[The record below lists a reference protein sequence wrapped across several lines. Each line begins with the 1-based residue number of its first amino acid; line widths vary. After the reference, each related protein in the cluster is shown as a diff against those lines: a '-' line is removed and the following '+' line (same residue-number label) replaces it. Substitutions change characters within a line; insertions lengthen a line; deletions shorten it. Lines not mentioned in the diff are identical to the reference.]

1 MAPTISLVLGVV
13 DDEDCPEPDR
23 RSFQTARPSLT
34 TISTKHEDQ
43 TTYDGVITRICDFK
57 YGFVKS
63 DQFPNIFFHFTELSD
78 DAKAFIEAGVK
89 VTFRV
94 KPNGTDV
101 DDNPRMKAVKIQVIS
116 EATENEYMNMEGE
129 VVGDMQDNGGAF
141 CFIINGETTYLFHVT
156 NMVTDDASK
165 AIENEPR
172 AGHKV
177 VFDAIWNHKYNPPKP
192 FATRVRIVPGQAAL
206 ASPRGD
212 ESGSGAKTWRRG
224 NQLELD
230 DEETES
236 IFSRNSSPCVTTDE
250 QSEKMAR
257 LSSRGAERS
266 AFLRSTFSGTSNISS
281 PRRHRC
287 IGENR
292 DISPSNA
299 ASASAGTESPRAL
312 ALRSSA
318 PLKRW
323 TRTTKTSDDA
333 TIPRTSIADNSPR
346 LNGGQLPTSTP
357 CKFGTKCTRKECWF
371 KHPEGRGMDEDSNKR
386 YPGGATPSAGGGT
399 PCGSTPRSKPTYKS
413 SYTPRESIDDGTP
426 SMGKASLNLLVQ
438 DIIKSG
444 KKGYVS
450 IRNTLQKSEYLGRD
464 LTREEKNSVGDI
476 LQELDA
482 AGNQKQPTR
491 PRLVGSSGANKKDK
505 YLQQMSSPRK
515 SWRETAS
522 GRPPMSME
530 RASFTVGDR
539 PRVSLTDLCRDPAL
553 HTRLSSGS
561 LRVPCS

>member
-34 TISTKHEDQ
+34 TISTKREDQ

-63 DQFPNIFFHFTELSD
+63 DQFPNTFFHFTELSD

-141 CFIINGETTYLFHVT
+141 CFIISGETTYLFHGT

-212 ESGSGAKTWRRG
+212 ESGAALKPGVVVIDWNWTTRKPKASFPAAPRPVSRRTSKAKRWHGCRQQVAARNDQPFRGLPSAAPTTSVAPAVAGALARTVISRRRMLQVPVREPNLPVG
-224 NQLELD
+224 
-230 DEETES
+230 
-236 IFSRNSSPCVTTDE
+236 
-250 QSEKMAR
+250 
-257 LSSRGAERS
+257 
-266 AFLRSTFSGTSNISS
+266 
-281 PRRHRC
+281 
-287 IGENR
+287 
-292 DISPSNA
+292 
-299 ASASAGTESPRAL
+299 PRAL

-318 PLKRW
+318 PLRRW
-323 TRTTKTSDDA
+323 TRTTKTPDDA

-346 LNGGQLPTSTP
+346 LSGGQLPTST
-357 CKFGTKCTRKECWF
+357 T
-371 KHPEGRGMDEDSNKR
+371 MQ
-386 YPGGATPSAGGGT
+386 
-399 PCGSTPRSKPTYKS
+399 
-413 SYTPRESIDDGTP
+413 
-426 SMGKASLNLLVQ
+426 VQ
-438 DIIKSG
+438 C
-444 KKGYVS
+444 
-450 IRNTLQKSEYLGRD
+450 E
-464 LTREEKNSVGDI
+464 
-476 LQELDA
+476 
-482 AGNQKQPTR
+482 
-491 PRLVGSSGANKKDK
+491 
-505 YLQQMSSPRK
+505 
-515 SWRETAS
+515 
-522 GRPPMSME
+522 
-530 RASFTVGDR
+530 
-539 PRVSLTDLCRDPAL
+539 L
-553 HTRLSSGS
+553 HTE
-561 LRVPCS
+561 RVLV